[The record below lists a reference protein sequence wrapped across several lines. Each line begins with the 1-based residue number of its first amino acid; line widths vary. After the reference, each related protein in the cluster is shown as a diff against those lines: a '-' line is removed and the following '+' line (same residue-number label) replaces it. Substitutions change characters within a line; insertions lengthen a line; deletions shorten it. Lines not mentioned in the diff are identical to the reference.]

1 MVVSPWFHGGLNM
14 LLLWILVLVVGI
26 AYLAHRRTA
35 PLPALGVVAV
45 YLLAM
50 GAWSHAPG
58 WLLLVFWVLIAAVA
72 LPLLLPDLRR
82 QYFTKPLFSWFQKVL
97 PPMSQ
102 TERDAIDAGT
112 VWWDGELFSGRPDWD
127 KLLAYPKAQLT
138 EEEQAFIDGPTE
150 ELCAMVSD
158 WEIGQAMDLPP
169 AAWEHIKTHGFFA
182 LIIPKEYGG
191 KGFSAYAHSQV
202 AMKLATRSGDL
213 ASTVMVPN
221 SLGPAELLLHYGT
234 DEQRNHY
241 LPRLARGDDIP
252 CFALTG
258 PLAGSDAGAMPDT
271 GVICKGEWEGKETL
285 GLRLNWEKRYI
296 TLGPVATL
304 LGLAFKAH
312 DPDHLLGDKED
323 LGISLA
329 LIPTDTPGV
338 EIGRRHLPLGA
349 AFMNGPNSG
358 KDVFIPLEFL
368 IGGQEM
374 LGKGW
379 MMLMNCLSVGRS
391 ISLPAVGTGAA
402 KFTSL
407 VTGQYA
413 QVREQFNVPLSAF
426 EGIQEALARIGGNA
440 WLMDSARILTANAV
454 DLGEKPSVLS
464 AILKYHLTERGRE
477 CISHAMDVHGG
488 KGIIMGP
495 NNYLGRNWQ
504 GAPIFITVEGANIL
518 SRNLMIFGQGAIRCH
533 PFVLKEMALAGR
545 EDRDQALK
553 EFDGLLMQ
561 HIGFAVSNAASTLV
575 LNLGVG
581 HFEKAP
587 GNRLSQGYFRAL
599 NRQAAAFALLADLS
613 MMLLG
618 GELKRR
624 ERLSARLGDVLSH
637 MYLASAALKRY
648 HDLDSPDH
656 LEPLFAWAMEESLG
670 ESERALDELLSN
682 FPNRLL
688 GCLLRVIVFPF
699 GRRHTG
705 PSDALDAEVA
715 AVIGRAKGDPTL
727 EELLA
732 GCYRPQSAEDPVGA
746 LQHAYDLLGASH
758 PLQKKIHAALKSGQV
773 KPTAGEHVID
783 AALQAGVLQPSEAQT
798 LRDAEAARRKVIDV
812 DDFSKEEL
820 TQAEGK
826 VR

>member
-1 MVVSPWFHGGLNM
+1 M

-58 WLLLVFWVLIAAVA
+58 WLLVILWVLLAVVAA
-72 LPLLLPDLRR
+72 PLLLPDLRR

-97 PPMSQ
+97 PPMSE

-127 KLLAYPKAQLT
+127 KLLAYPKVQLT
-138 EEEQAFIDGPTE
+138 EEEQAFIDGPTD

-271 GVICKGEWEGKETL
+271 GVICKGEWQGQETI

-304 LGLAFKAH
+304 LGLAFKAY
-312 DPDHLLGDKED
+312 DPDHLLGEEED

-358 KDVFIPLEFL
+358 KDVFIPLSYL

-440 WLMDSARILTANAV
+440 WLMDSARMLTANAV
-454 DLGEKPSVLS
+454 DQGEKPSVLS

-477 CISHAMDVHGG
+477 CIGHAMDVHGG

-495 NNYLGRNWQ
+495 NNYLGRSWQ

-545 EDRDQALK
+545 EDKDQALK
-553 EFDGLLMQ
+553 EFDSLLMQ

-575 LNLGVG
+575 LNLGIG

-656 LEPLFAWAMEESLG
+656 LEPLFVWAMEESLG

-682 FPNRLL
+682 FPNKVL
-688 GCLLRVIVFPF
+688 GCLMRVIVFPF

-715 AVIGRAKGDPTL
+715 AVIGRAKDDPTL

-746 LQHAYDLLGASH
+746 LQHAYDLLNASH
-758 PLQKKIHAALKSGQV
+758 PLQKKLHTALKSGQL
-773 KPTAGEHVID
+773 KPAAGEHAID
-783 AALQAGVLQPSEAQT
+783 AALNAGVLQAAEAQT

-820 TQAEGK
+820 AQAEGK

>member
-1 MVVSPWFHGGLNM
+1 M

-26 AYLAHRRTA
+26 AYLAHRRVA

-58 WLLLVFWVLIAAVA
+58 WLLLIFWVLVAIVAV
-72 LPLLLPDLRR
+72 PLLLPDLRR

-97 PPMSQ
+97 PPMSA

-127 KLLAYPKAQLT
+127 KLLAYPKVQLT

-304 LGLAFKAH
+304 LGLAFKAY
-312 DPDHLLGDKED
+312 DPDHLLGAEED

-440 WLMDSARILTANAV
+440 WLMDSARMLTANAV

-545 EDRDQALK
+545 EDHDQALK

-561 HIGFAVSNAASTLV
+561 HIGFALSNAASTLV

-587 GNRLSQGYFRAL
+587 GDRLSQGYFRAL

-648 HDLDSPDH
+648 HDLESPDH
-656 LEPLFAWAMEESLG
+656 LQPLFAWAMEESLG

-682 FPNRLL
+682 FPNKVL
-688 GCLLRVIVFPF
+688 GCLLRIIVFPF

-705 PSDALDAEVA
+705 PSDALDAQVA
-715 AVIGRAKGDPTL
+715 AVLGRAKGDPTL

-732 GCYRPQSAEDPVGA
+732 GCYRPQSAQDPVGA
-746 LQHAYDLLGASH
+746 LQHAYDLLGGAQA
-758 PLQKKIHAALKSGQV
+758 LQKKLHGALKSGQV
-773 KPTAGEHVID
+773 KPAAGEHAID
-783 AALQAGVLQPSEAQT
+783 AALQAGVLQAGEAQT

>member
-1 MVVSPWFHGGLNM
+1 M
-14 LLLWILVLVVGI
+14 LLLWILVLVVGV

-35 PLPALGVVAV
+35 PLPALGVAAV

-58 WLLLVFWVLIAAVA
+58 WLLLIFWVLIAIVA
-72 LPLLLPDLRR
+72 APLLLPDLRR

-97 PPMSQ
+97 PPMSE

-127 KLLAYPKAQLT
+127 KLLAYPKARLT

-271 GVICKGEWEGKETL
+271 GVICKGEWEGQETL

-304 LGLAFKAH
+304 LGLAFKAY
-312 DPDHLLGDKED
+312 DPDHLLGEEED

-358 KDVFIPLEFL
+358 KDVFIPLDYL

-440 WLMDSARILTANAV
+440 WLMDSARMLTANAV

-495 NNYLGRNWQ
+495 NNYLGRSWQ

-545 EDRDQALK
+545 EDHDQALK

-561 HIGFAVSNAASTLV
+561 HIGFAVGNAASTLV

-682 FPNRLL
+682 FPNKVL

-705 PSDALDAEVA
+705 PSDALDAQVA

-732 GCYRPQSAEDPVGA
+732 GCYRPQSADDPVGA
-746 LQHAYDLLGASH
+746 LQQAYDLLGASH
-758 PLQKKIHAALKSGQV
+758 PLQKKLHTALKSGQV
-773 KPTAGEHVID
+773 KPAAGEHAID
-783 AALQAGVLQPSEAQT
+783 AALHAGVLQPAEAQA

-820 TQAEGK
+820 SQAEGK
-826 VR
+826 TR

>member
-1 MVVSPWFHGGLNM
+1 MNM

-58 WLLLVFWVLIAAVA
+58 WLLLIFWVMIAVVA

-97 PPMSQ
+97 PPMSE

-312 DPDHLLGDKED
+312 DPDHLLGDQED

-440 WLMDSARILTANAV
+440 WLMDSARMLTANAV

-495 NNYLGRNWQ
+495 NNYLGRSWQ

-545 EDRDQALK
+545 EDHDQALK

-581 HFEKAP
+581 HFEQAP

-682 FPNRLL
+682 FPNKVL

-705 PSDALDAEVA
+705 PSDALDAKVA

-758 PLQKKIHAALKSGQV
+758 PLQKKLHAALKSGQV
-773 KPTAGEHVID
+773 KPTAGEHAID
-783 AALQAGVLQPSEAQT
+783 AALHAGVLQPGEAQT

>member
-1 MVVSPWFHGGLNM
+1 M
-14 LLLWILVLVVGI
+14 LLLWLVVLVIGA
-26 AYLAHRRTA
+26 AYLTHRRLP
-35 PLPALGVVAV
+35 PLQILGIIAA
-45 YLLAM
+45 YTLLM
-50 GAWSHAPG
+50 GIFSSAPG
-58 WLLLVFWVLIAAVA
+58 WLLTLIWLVLAAKTA
-72 LPLLLPDLRR
+72 LLVLPDWRR
-82 QYFTKPLFSWFQKVL
+82 KVFTGPIFKWFQHTL

-102 TERDAIDAGT
+102 TEREAIEAGT
-112 VWWDGELFSGRPDWD
+112 VWWDGELFSGRPAWNTLLDYPAP
-127 KLLAYPKAQLT
+127 KLT
-138 EEEQAFIDGPTE
+138 DEEQAFIDGPTE
-150 ELCAMVSD
+150 QLCAMVSD
-158 WEIGQAMDLPP
+158 WQIGQDLDLP
-169 AAWEHIKTHGFFA
+169 AEAWQYIKEHGFFA

-241 LPRLARGDDIP
+241 LPRLARGDEIP

-271 GVICKGEWEGKETL
+271 GIVCKGQWQGEEVI

-296 TLGPVATL
+296 TLGPIATL
-304 LGLAFKAH
+304 LGLAFKAY
-312 DPDHLLGDKED
+312 DPEHLLGEQEE

-338 EIGRRHLPLGA
+338 EIGQRHLPLGA

-358 KDVFIPLEFL
+358 KDVFVPLSFL

-402 KFTSL
+402 KYTSL

-413 QVREQFNVPLSAF
+413 NIREQFNVPLAAF
-426 EGIQEALARIGGNA
+426 EGIQESLARIGGNA
-440 WLMDSARILTANAV
+440 WLMDSARLLTAKAV

-477 CISHAMDVHGG
+477 CIQHAMDVHGG

-553 EFDGLLMQ
+553 EFDDLLLK
-561 HIGFAVSNAASTLV
+561 HIMFAAGNAASTLV
-575 LNLGVG
+575 LGLGLG
-581 HFEKAP
+581 HFERVP
-587 GNRLSQGYFRAL
+587 GDALSQGYFRSL

-618 GELKRR
+618 GALKRR
-624 ERLSARLGDVLSH
+624 ERLSARLGDVLS
-637 MYLASAALKRY
+637 YLYLSSAALKRY
-648 HDLDSPDH
+648 HDLRSPEH
-656 LEPLFAWAMEESLG
+656 MQPLLRWAMEESLG
-670 ESERALDELLSN
+670 KAEQALDKLLDN
-682 FPNRLL
+682 FPNRFI
-688 GCLLRVIVFPF
+688 GCALRVLVFPF

-705 PSDALDAEVA
+705 PSDELDAEVA
-715 AVIGRAKGDPTL
+715 QLIGRSKGDPAL

-732 GCYRPQSAEDPVGA
+732 GCFRPQAEGDPV
-746 LQHAYDLLGASH
+746 
-758 PLQKKIHAALKSGQV
+758 
-773 KPTAGEHVID
+773 
-783 AALQAGVLQPSEAQT
+783 AALQRACDLLDETAPLRRTLHQATRERTVQAQAGRSLIEAAVEAGVLQETQGQQLS
-798 LRDAEAARRKVIDV
+798 DAETARRAVIDV
-812 DDFSKEEL
+812 DAFDKDQL
-820 TQAEGK
+820 LPGTDK
-826 VR
+826 IR

>member
-1 MVVSPWFHGGLNM
+1 M
-14 LLLWILVLVVGI
+14 LLLWILVLVIGI
-26 AYLAHRRTA
+26 AWLAHRRIA
-35 PLPALGVVAV
+35 PLPVLGIVAV
-45 YLLAM
+45 YLIAM
-50 GAWSHAPG
+50 RVFGHAPRT
-58 WLLLVFWVLIAAVA
+58 LMLALWVLLAIAAA
-72 LPLLLPDLRR
+72 TLLLPDLRR
-82 QYFTKPLFSWFQKVL
+82 KLFSAPLFAWFRKAL
-97 PPMSQ
+97 PPMSA

-112 VWWDGELFSGRPDWD
+112 VWWDGELFSGRPDWN

-158 WEIGQAMDLPP
+158 WRIGQDMDLPP
-169 AAWEHIKTHGFFA
+169 EAWAHIKQHGFFA
-182 LIIPKEYGG
+182 LIIPKEFGG

-234 DEQRNHY
+234 EEQRNHY

-271 GVICKGEWEGKETL
+271 GVICKGQWQGEEVL

-312 DPDHLLGDKED
+312 DPDHLLGEEED

-358 KDVFIPLEFL
+358 KDVFIPLSFL
-368 IGGQEM
+368 IGGQNM

-407 VTGQYA
+407 VTGQYS
-413 QVREQFNVPLSAF
+413 QVREQFNVPLAAF

-440 WLMDSARILTANAV
+440 WLMDSARMLTANAV

-477 CISHAMDVHGG
+477 CIGHAMDVHGG

-533 PFVLKEMALAGR
+533 PFVLKEMALAAR
-545 EDRDQALK
+545 EDHDQALV
-553 EFDGLLMQ
+553 EFDTLLLD
-561 HIGFAVSNAASTLV
+561 HIGFAIGNAASTLV
-575 LNLGVG
+575 LNLGLG
-581 HFEKAP
+581 HFEAAP
-587 GNRLSQGYFRAL
+587 GNRLSQSYVRAL
-599 NRQAAAFALLADLS
+599 NRQAAAFALLADLC

-637 MYLASAALKRY
+637 LYLASAALKRY
-648 HDLDSPDH
+648 HDLDSPEY
-656 LEPLFAWAMEESLG
+656 LQPLFTWAMEESLG
-670 ESERALDELLSN
+670 HSERALDELLKN

-705 PSDALDAEVA
+705 PCDELDAEVA
-715 AVIGRAKGDPTL
+715 AVLGRAKGDPAL
-727 EELLA
+727 EAVLE
-732 GCYRPQSAEDPVGA
+732 GCYRPQSANDPVGA
-746 LQHAYDLLGASH
+746 LQQACDLLEASH
-758 PLQKKIHAALKSGQV
+758 ALQKKLHTALKSGQV
-773 KPTAGEHVID
+773 KPRAEESAID
-783 AALQAGVLQPSEAQT
+783 AALEAGVLQPAEAET
-798 LRDAEAARRKVIDV
+798 LRQVEAARRKVIDV

-820 TQAEGK
+820 RPGKGK

>member
-1 MVVSPWFHGGLNM
+1 M
-14 LLLWILVLVVGI
+14 LLLWLVVLVIGA
-26 AYLAHRRTA
+26 AYLTHRRLA
-35 PLPALGVVAV
+35 PLQILGAIAAYV
-45 YLLAM
+45 LLM
-50 GAWSHAPG
+50 GIFADAPG
-58 WLLLVFWVLIAAVA
+58 WLLTVIWLVLAAKAALLI
-72 LPLLLPDLRR
+72 LPQWRR
-82 QYFTKPLFSWFQKVL
+82 QVFTGPVFKWFQRTL

-102 TERDAIDAGT
+102 TEREAIDAGT
-112 VWWDGELFSGRPDWD
+112 VWWDGQLFSGQPDWNT
-127 KLLAYPKAQLT
+127 LLDYPAPTLT
-138 EEEQAFIDGPTE
+138 AEEQAFIDGPTE
-150 ELCAMVSD
+150 ELCALVSD
-158 WEIGQAMDLPP
+158 WQIGQDLDLPP
-169 AAWEHIKTHGFFA
+169 AAWEHIKQHGFFA

-241 LPRLARGDDIP
+241 LPRLARGDEIP

-271 GVICKGEWEGKETL
+271 GIVCKGEWNGEEVI

-304 LGLAFKAH
+304 LGLAFKAY
-312 DPDHLLGDKED
+312 DPDHLLGEQES

-338 EIGRRHLPLGA
+338 EIGKRHLPLGA

-358 KDVFIPLEFL
+358 KDVFVPLDFL
-368 IGGQEM
+368 IGGKDM

-402 KFTSL
+402 KYTSL

-413 QVREQFNVPLSAF
+413 RVREQFNVPLSAF
-426 EGIQEALARIGGNA
+426 EGIQESLARIGGNA
-440 WLMDSARILTANAV
+440 WLMDSARLLTAKAV

-477 CISHAMDVHGG
+477 CIQHAMDVHGG

-545 EDRDQALK
+545 EDREQALN
-553 EFDGLLMQ
+553 EFDDLLMK
-561 HIGFAVSNAASTLV
+561 HIMFAASNAASTFV
-575 LNLGVG
+575 LGIGLG
-581 HFEKAP
+581 HFEKMP
-587 GNRLSQGYFRAL
+587 GDALSQGYFRAL

-618 GELKRR
+618 GALKRR
-624 ERLSARLGDVLSH
+624 ERLSARLGDVLS
-637 MYLASAALKRY
+637 YLYLSSAALKRY
-648 HDLDSPDH
+648 HDLGSPEH
-656 LEPLFAWAMEESLG
+656 MQPLLRWALEESLG
-670 ESERALDELLSN
+670 QAEKALDRLLDN
-682 FPNRLL
+682 FPNRFI
-688 GCLLRVIVFPF
+688 GCALRVLVFPF

-705 PSDALDAEVA
+705 PSDELDKEVA
-715 AVIGRAKGDPTL
+715 ELIGRRKGDPAL

-732 GCYRPQSAEDPVGA
+732 GCFRPDGEGDPVAA
-746 LQHAYDLLGASH
+746 LQTACDLLDEVAPLHKALHQGLKEGKVH
-758 PLQKKIHAALKSGQV
+758 PAPGQSDIEAAV
-773 KPTAGEHVID
+773 
-783 AALQAGVLQPSEAQT
+783 QAGVLQADEGERLQA
-798 LRDAEAARRKVIDV
+798 AEAARRTVIDV
-812 DDFSKEEL
+812 DAFDKAQL
-820 TQAEGK
+820 LPAEGK

>member
-1 MVVSPWFHGGLNM
+1 M

-35 PLPALGVVAV
+35 SLPALGVVAV

-58 WLLLVFWVLIAAVA
+58 WLLVILWVLLAVVAA
-72 LPLLLPDLRR
+72 PLLLPDLRR

-97 PPMSQ
+97 PPMSE

-127 KLLAYPKAQLT
+127 KLLAYPKVQLT
-138 EEEQAFIDGPTE
+138 EEEQAFIDGPTD

-271 GVICKGEWEGKETL
+271 GVICKGEWQGQETI

-304 LGLAFKAH
+304 LGLAFKAY
-312 DPDHLLGDKED
+312 DPDHLLGEEED

-358 KDVFIPLEFL
+358 KDVFIPLSYL

-440 WLMDSARILTANAV
+440 WLMDSARMLTANAV
-454 DLGEKPSVLS
+454 DQGEKPSVLS

-477 CISHAMDVHGG
+477 CIGHAMDVHGG

-495 NNYLGRNWQ
+495 NNYLGRSWQ

-545 EDRDQALK
+545 EDKDQALK
-553 EFDGLLMQ
+553 EFDSLLMQ

-575 LNLGVG
+575 LNLGIG

-656 LEPLFAWAMEESLG
+656 LEPLFVWAMEESLG

-682 FPNRLL
+682 FPNKVL
-688 GCLLRVIVFPF
+688 GCLMRVIVFPF

-746 LQHAYDLLGASH
+746 LQHAYDLLNASH
-758 PLQKKIHAALKSGQV
+758 PLQKKLHTALKSGQL
-773 KPTAGEHVID
+773 KPAAGEHAID
-783 AALQAGVLQPSEAQT
+783 AALNAGVLQAAEAQT

-820 TQAEGK
+820 AQAEGK

>member
-1 MVVSPWFHGGLNM
+1 M

-58 WLLLVFWVLIAAVA
+58 WLLLIFWVMIAVVA
-72 LPLLLPDLRR
+72 LPFLLPDLRR

-97 PPMSQ
+97 PPMSE

-312 DPDHLLGDKED
+312 DPDHLLGDQED

-440 WLMDSARILTANAV
+440 WLMDSARMLTANAV

-495 NNYLGRNWQ
+495 NNYLGRSWQ

-545 EDRDQALK
+545 EDHDQALK

-581 HFEKAP
+581 HFEQAP

-682 FPNRLL
+682 FPNKVL

-705 PSDALDAEVA
+705 PSDALDAKVA

-758 PLQKKIHAALKSGQV
+758 PLQKKLHAALKSGQV
-773 KPTAGEHVID
+773 KPTAGEHAID
-783 AALQAGVLQPSEAQT
+783 AALHAGVLQPGEAQT

>member
-1 MVVSPWFHGGLNM
+1 M
-14 LLLWILVLVVGI
+14 LLLWLLVLVIGI
-26 AYLAHRRTA
+26 VYLMHRRLP
-35 PLPALGVVAV
+35 PLQILGIVAV
-45 YLLAM
+45 YTVLM
-50 GAWSHAPG
+50 GIFSNVPG
-58 WLLLVFWVLIAAVA
+58 WLLAVLWLVIAVKAA
-72 LPLLLPDLRR
+72 LLLLPEWRR
-82 QYFTKPLFSWFQKVL
+82 KVFTGPVFNWFKRTL

-102 TERDAIDAGT
+102 TEREAIDAGT
-112 VWWDGELFSGRPDWD
+112 VWWDGELFSGRPDWRT
-127 KLLAYPKAQLT
+127 LLAYPAPTLT
-138 EEEQAFIDGPTE
+138 EEEQAFLDGPTE
-150 ELCAMVSD
+150 ALCAMVSD
-158 WEIGQAMDLPP
+158 WQIGQDMDLPP
-169 AAWEHIKTHGFFA
+169 EAWQHIKAHGFFA
-182 LIIPKEYGG
+182 LIIPKAYGG

-234 DEQRNHY
+234 DEQRDHY

-258 PLAGSDAGAMPDT
+258 PHAGSDAGAMPDT
-271 GVICKGEWEGKETL
+271 GVICKGQWNGEEVI

-304 LGLAFKAH
+304 LGLAFKAF
-312 DPDHLLGDKED
+312 DPEHLLGETEE

-329 LIPTDTPGV
+329 LIPTETPGV
-338 EIGRRHLPLGA
+338 EIGKRHLPLGA

-358 KDVFIPLEFL
+358 KDVFIPLDYL
-368 IGGQEM
+368 IGGKDM

-402 KFTSL
+402 KYTSL

-413 QVREQFNVPLSAF
+413 NIREQFNVPLAAF
-426 EGIQEALARIGGNA
+426 EGIQESLARIGGNA
-440 WLMDSARILTANAV
+440 WLMDSARLLTAKAV

-477 CISHAMDVHGG
+477 CIQHAMDVHGG

-533 PFVLKEMALAGR
+533 PFVLKEMAVAAR
-545 EDRDQALK
+545 QDQDQALV
-553 EFDGLLMQ
+553 EFDDLLIK
-561 HIGFAVSNAASTLV
+561 HIGFATGNAASTLIYG
-575 LNLGVG
+575 LGLG
-581 HFEKAP
+581 RFEQVP
-587 GNRLSQGYFRAL
+587 GDALSQGYFRAL

-618 GELKRR
+618 GALKRR
-624 ERLSARLGDVLSH
+624 ERLSARLGDVLSYL
-637 MYLASAALKRY
+637 YLASAALKRY
-648 HDLDSPDH
+648 HDQGSAEH
-656 LEPLFAWAMEESLG
+656 LQPLLRWALEESLG
-670 ESERALDELLSN
+670 QAERALDRLLDN
-682 FPNRLL
+682 FPNRFV
-688 GCLLRVIVFPF
+688 GCALRVLVFPF

-705 PSDALDAEVA
+705 PSDELDAQVA
-715 AVIGRAKGDPTL
+715 ELIGRRKGDAAL
-727 EELLA
+727 EDLLA
-732 GCYRPQSAEDPVGA
+732 GCYRPQAEDDPVAA
-746 LQHAYDLLGASH
+746 LQQASDLLDSTG
-758 PLQKKIHAALKSGQV
+758 PLSKALHQALKQGNVRPAPGQS
-773 KPTAGEHVID
+773 TID
-783 AALQAGVLQPSEAQT
+783 AAIEAGVLQPDEGQR
-798 LRDAEAARRKVIDV
+798 LQVAEQARRKVIDV
-812 DDFSKEEL
+812 DAFDKVQL
-820 TQAEGK
+820 TPEPGK

>member
-1 MVVSPWFHGGLNM
+1 M
-14 LLLWILVLVVGI
+14 LLLWLVVLVIGA
-26 AYLAHRRTA
+26 AYLTHRRLA
-35 PLPALGVVAV
+35 PLQILGILAAYV
-45 YLLAM
+45 LLM
-50 GAWSHAPG
+50 GIFSSAPG
-58 WLLLVFWVLIAAVA
+58 WLLALIWVVLALKIALVA
-72 LPLLLPDLRR
+72 LPQWRR
-82 QYFTKPLFSWFQKVL
+82 KVFTAPVFRWFQRTL

-102 TERDAIDAGT
+102 TEREAIDAGT
-112 VWWDGELFSGRPDWD
+112 VWWDGELFSGRPDWRT
-127 KLLAYPKAQLT
+127 LLAYPAPKLT
-138 EEEQAFIDGPTE
+138 DEEQAFIDGPTE
-150 ELCAMVSD
+150 ALCAMVSD
-158 WEIGQAMDLPP
+158 WQIGQDLDLPP
-169 AAWEHIKTHGFFA
+169 EAWAHIKQHGFFA

-241 LPRLARGDDIP
+241 LPRLARGEEIP

-271 GVICKGEWEGKETL
+271 GIICKGQWQDEEVI

-304 LGLAFKAH
+304 LGLAFKAY
-312 DPDHLLGDKED
+312 DPDHLLGDEEE

-338 EIGRRHLPLGA
+338 EIGKRHLPLGA

-358 KDVFIPLEFL
+358 KDVFVPLDFL
-368 IGGQEM
+368 IGGQAM

-402 KFTSL
+402 KYTSL

-413 QVREQFNVPLSAF
+413 NIREQFNVPLAAF
-426 EGIQEALARIGGNA
+426 EGIQESLARIGGNA
-440 WLMDSARILTANAV
+440 WLMDSARLLTAKAV

-477 CISHAMDVHGG
+477 CIQHAMDVHGG

-533 PFVLKEMALAGR
+533 PFVLKEMALAGLK
-545 EDRDQALK
+545 DQDQALRA
-553 EFDGLLMQ
+553 FDDLLIK
-561 HIGFAVSNAASTLV
+561 HIMFAAGNASSTLIHG
-575 LNLGVG
+575 LGLSRLETV
-581 HFEKAP
+581 P
-587 GNRLSQGYFRAL
+587 GDALSQSYFRAL

-613 MMLLG
+613 MLLLG
-618 GELKRR
+618 GTLKRR
-624 ERLSARLGDVLSH
+624 ERLSARLGDVLSYL
-637 MYLASAALKRY
+637 YLASAALKRY
-648 HDLDSPDH
+648 HDLGSPEH
-656 LEPLFAWAMEESLG
+656 IKPLLRWAMEESLG
-670 ESERALDELLSN
+670 QAEKALDRLLDN
-682 FPNRLL
+682 FPNRFV
-688 GCLLRVIVFPF
+688 GCALRVLVFPL

-705 PSDALDAEVA
+705 PSDELDAEVA
-715 AVIGRAKGDPTL
+715 GLIGRSKGDPAL

-732 GCYRPQSAEDPVGA
+732 GCFRPSAEGDPVA
-746 LQHAYDLLGASH
+746 TLQTASDLMAETA
-758 PLQKKIHAALKSGQV
+758 PQARELQQAMRAGKLRVA
-773 KPTAGEHVID
+773 AGEGPV
-783 AALQAGVLQPSEAQT
+783 
-798 LRDAEAARRKVIDV
+798 EAAVRAGILHPAQARRLEEAEHHRRQVIEV
-812 DDFSKEEL
+812 DAFDKESLAL
-820 TQAEGK
+820 TKGK
-826 VR
+826 IR

>member
-1 MVVSPWFHGGLNM
+1 M

-58 WLLLVFWVLIAAVA
+58 WLLLIFWVLIAVVA
-72 LPLLLPDLRR
+72 MPLLLPDLRR

-97 PPMSQ
+97 PPMSE

-127 KLLAYPKAQLT
+127 KLLAYPKVQLT

-169 AAWEHIKTHGFFA
+169 EAWEHIKTHGFFA

-234 DEQRNHY
+234 EEQRNHY

-312 DPDHLLGDKED
+312 DPDHLLGAEED

-358 KDVFIPLEFL
+358 KDVFIPLEYL

-440 WLMDSARILTANAV
+440 WLMDSARMLTANAV

-477 CISHAMDVHGG
+477 CITHAMDVHGG

-495 NNYLGRNWQ
+495 NNYLGRSWQ

-575 LNLGVG
+575 LNLGFG

-656 LEPLFAWAMEESLG
+656 LEPLFTWAMEESLG

-682 FPNRLL
+682 FPNKVL

-758 PLQKKIHAALKSGQV
+758 PLQKKLHAALKSGQV
-773 KPTAGEHVID
+773 KPTAGESAID
-783 AALQAGVLQPSEAQT
+783 AALHAGVLQPAEAQT

-820 TQAEGK
+820 MQAEGK

>member
-1 MVVSPWFHGGLNM
+1 M
-14 LLLWILVLVVGI
+14 LLLWILVLLLGV
-26 AYLAHRRTA
+26 AYLAHRRIA

-45 YLLAM
+45 YLVAL
-50 GAWSHAPG
+50 GIFVHGHG
-58 WLLLVFWVLIAAVA
+58 WLKLVLWLILAAVA

-82 QYFTKPLFSWFQKVL
+82 RLFTAPLFAWFQKVL
-97 PPMSQ
+97 PPMSE

-112 VWWDGELFSGRPDWD
+112 VWWDGELFSGRPDWN
-127 KLLAYPKAQLT
+127 KLLAYPKAQLS

-158 WEIGQAMDLPP
+158 WQIGQAMDLPP
-169 AAWEHIKTHGFFA
+169 AAWEHIKQHGFFA
-182 LIIPKEYGG
+182 LIIPKEFGG

-258 PLAGSDAGAMPDT
+258 PLAGSDAGSMPDT
-271 GVICKGEWEGKETL
+271 GVICKGEWQGQEVL

-312 DPDHLLGDKED
+312 DPDHLLGEEED

-440 WLMDSARILTANAV
+440 WLMDSARMLTANAV

-495 NNYLGRNWQ
+495 NNYLGRSWQ

-545 EDRDQALK
+545 EDRDQALL
-553 EFDGLLMQ
+553 EFDGLLLR

-575 LNLGVG
+575 LNLGLG
-581 HFEKAP
+581 HFESTP

-637 MYLASAALKRY
+637 LYLASAALKRY
-648 HDLDSPDH
+648 HDLDSPEY
-656 LEPLFAWAMEESLG
+656 LEPLFTWAMEESLG
-670 ESERALDELLSN
+670 HSERALDELLRN
-682 FPNRLL
+682 FPSRLF

-705 PSDALDAEVA
+705 PSDALDAAVA
-715 AVIGRAKGDPTL
+715 AVLGRAKGDPAL
-727 EELLA
+727 EAVLV
-732 GCYRPQSAEDPVGA
+732 GCYRPQSADDPVGA
-746 LQHAYDLLGASH
+746 LQQAYDLLGASH
-758 PLQKKIHAALKSGQV
+758 ELQKKLHAGLKAGQV
-773 KPTAGEHVID
+773 RPAAGESAID
-783 AALQAGVLQPSEAQT
+783 AALEAGVLQPAEAEA
-798 LRDAEAARRKVIDV
+798 LRKAEAARRKVIDV

-820 TQAEGK
+820 SQSAGK

>member
-1 MVVSPWFHGGLNM
+1 M
-14 LLLWILVLVVGI
+14 LLLWLVVLVIGA
-26 AYLAHRRTA
+26 AYLTHRRLA
-35 PLPALGVVAV
+35 PLQILGVIAAYV
-45 YLLAM
+45 LLM
-50 GAWSHAPG
+50 GIFADAPG
-58 WLLLVFWVLIAAVA
+58 WLLTVIWLVLAAKAALLI
-72 LPLLLPDLRR
+72 LPQWRR
-82 QYFTKPLFSWFQKVL
+82 QVFTGPVFKWFQRTL

-102 TERDAIDAGT
+102 TEREAIDAGT
-112 VWWDGELFSGRPDWD
+112 VWWDGQLFSGQPDWNT
-127 KLLAYPKAQLT
+127 LLDYPAPTLT
-138 EEEQAFIDGPTE
+138 AEEQAFIDGPTE
-150 ELCAMVSD
+150 ELCALVSD
-158 WEIGQAMDLPP
+158 WQIGQDLDLPP
-169 AAWEHIKTHGFFA
+169 AAWEHIKQHGFFA

-241 LPRLARGDDIP
+241 LPRLARGDEIP

-271 GVICKGEWEGKETL
+271 GIVCKGEWNGEEVI

-304 LGLAFKAH
+304 LGLAFKAY
-312 DPDHLLGDKED
+312 DPDHLLGERES

-338 EIGRRHLPLGA
+338 EIGKRHLPLGA

-358 KDVFIPLEFL
+358 KDVFVPLDFL
-368 IGGQEM
+368 IGGKDM

-402 KFTSL
+402 KYTSL

-413 QVREQFNVPLSAF
+413 RVREQFNVPLSAF
-426 EGIQEALARIGGNA
+426 EGIQESLARIGGNA
-440 WLMDSARILTANAV
+440 WLMDSARLLTAKAV

-477 CISHAMDVHGG
+477 CIQHAMDVHGG

-545 EDRDQALK
+545 EDREQALN
-553 EFDGLLMQ
+553 EFDDLLMK
-561 HIGFAVSNAASTLV
+561 HIMFAASNAASTFV
-575 LNLGVG
+575 LGIGLG
-581 HFEKAP
+581 HFEKMP
-587 GNRLSQGYFRAL
+587 GDALSQGYFRAL

-618 GELKRR
+618 GALKRR
-624 ERLSARLGDVLSH
+624 ERLSARLGDVLS
-637 MYLASAALKRY
+637 YLYLSSAALKRY
-648 HDLDSPDH
+648 HDLGSPEH
-656 LEPLFAWAMEESLG
+656 MQPLLRWALEESLG
-670 ESERALDELLSN
+670 QAEKALDRLLDN
-682 FPNRLL
+682 FPNRFI
-688 GCLLRVIVFPF
+688 GCALRVLVFPF

-705 PSDALDAEVA
+705 PSDELDKEVA
-715 AVIGRAKGDPTL
+715 ELIGRRKGDPAL

-732 GCYRPQSAEDPVGA
+732 GCFRPDGEGDPVAA
-746 LQHAYDLLGASH
+746 LQTACDLLDEVAPLHKALHQGLKEGKVH
-758 PLQKKIHAALKSGQV
+758 PAPGQSDIEAAV
-773 KPTAGEHVID
+773 
-783 AALQAGVLQPSEAQT
+783 QAGVLQADEGERLQA
-798 LRDAEAARRKVIDV
+798 AEAARRAVIDV
-812 DDFSKEEL
+812 DAFDKAQL
-820 TQAEGK
+820 LPAEGK

>member
-1 MVVSPWFHGGLNM
+1 M
-14 LLLWILVLVVGI
+14 LLLWILVLLVGV

-50 GAWSHAPG
+50 GAFSRAPG
-58 WLLLVFWVLIAAVA
+58 WLLLIFWIVLVAVA
-72 LPLLLPDLRR
+72 APLLLPDLRR
-82 QYFTKPLFSWFQKVL
+82 KYFSAPLFTWLQKVL

-112 VWWDGELFSGRPDWD
+112 VWWDGELFSGRPDWNT
-127 KLLAYPKAQLT
+127 LLAYPKAQLT

-158 WEIGQAMDLPP
+158 WQIGQHMDLPP
-169 AAWEHIKTHGFFA
+169 AAWAHIKEHGFFA

-271 GVICKGEWEGKETL
+271 GIICKGQWQGEETL

-312 DPDHLLGDKED
+312 DPDHLLGDQED

-358 KDVFIPLEFL
+358 KDVFIPLDYL
-368 IGGQEM
+368 IGGREM

-413 QVREQFNVPLSAF
+413 QVREQFNVPLAAF
-426 EGIQEALARIGGNA
+426 EGIQEALARLGGNA
-440 WLMDSARILTANAV
+440 WLMDSARMLTANAV

-495 NNYLGRNWQ
+495 NNYLGRSWQ

-533 PFVLKEMALAGR
+533 PFVLKEMALAAR
-545 EDRDQALK
+545 EDHDQALK
-553 EFDGLLMQ
+553 EFDALLLQ

-575 LNLGVG
+575 LNLGLG
-581 HFEKAP
+581 HFEHTP
-587 GNRLSQGYFRAL
+587 GDKLSQRYFRAL
-599 NRQAAAFALLADLS
+599 NRQAAAFALLADFS

-637 MYLASAALKRY
+637 LYLASTALKRY
-648 HDLDSPDH
+648 HDLDSPEY
-656 LEPLFAWAMEESLG
+656 LRPLLAWALEESLG
-670 ESERALDELLSN
+670 HSERALDELLSN
-682 FPNRLL
+682 FPSRVF
-688 GCLLRVIVFPF
+688 GCLLRVLVFPF

-705 PSDALDAEVA
+705 PSDRLDAEVA
-715 AVIGRAKGDPTL
+715 EIIGRAQGDPAL
-727 EELLA
+727 EAVLA
-732 GCYRPQSAEDPVGA
+732 GCYRPQSTDDPVGA
-746 LQHAYDLLGASH
+746 LQHACNLLSTAH
-758 PLQKKIHAALKSGQV
+758 PLQKKLHEALKSGQV
-773 KPTAGEHVID
+773 KPAAGESAID
-783 AALQAGVLQPSEAQT
+783 AALEAGVLQAAEAQS
-798 LRDAEAARRKVIDV
+798 LREAEAARRKVIDV
-812 DDFSKEEL
+812 DDFAKEEL
-820 TQAEGK
+820 TLSEGK
-826 VR
+826 IR

>member
-1 MVVSPWFHGGLNM
+1 M

-35 PLPALGVVAV
+35 SLPALGVVAV

-58 WLLLVFWVLIAAVA
+58 WLLVILWVLLAVVAA
-72 LPLLLPDLRR
+72 PLLLPDLRR

-97 PPMSQ
+97 PPMSE

-127 KLLAYPKAQLT
+127 KLLAYPKVQLT

-271 GVICKGEWEGKETL
+271 GVICKGEWQGQETI

-304 LGLAFKAH
+304 LGLAFKAY
-312 DPDHLLGDKED
+312 DPDHLLGEEED

-358 KDVFIPLEFL
+358 KDVFIPLSYL

-440 WLMDSARILTANAV
+440 WLMDSARMLTANAV
-454 DLGEKPSVLS
+454 DQGEKPSVLS

-477 CISHAMDVHGG
+477 CIGHAMDVHGG

-495 NNYLGRNWQ
+495 NNYLGRSWQ

-545 EDRDQALK
+545 EDKDQALK
-553 EFDGLLMQ
+553 EFDSLLMQ

-575 LNLGVG
+575 LNLGIG

-656 LEPLFAWAMEESLG
+656 LEPLFVWAMEESLG

-682 FPNRLL
+682 FPNKVL
-688 GCLLRVIVFPF
+688 GCLMRVIVFPF

-746 LQHAYDLLGASH
+746 LQHAYDLLNASH
-758 PLQKKIHAALKSGQV
+758 PLQKKLHTALKSGQL
-773 KPTAGEHVID
+773 KPAAGEHAID
-783 AALQAGVLQPSEAQT
+783 AALNAGVLQAAEAQT

-820 TQAEGK
+820 AQAEGK

>member
-1 MVVSPWFHGGLNM
+1 M

-58 WLLLVFWVLIAAVA
+58 WLLLIFWVLIAAVA
-72 LPLLLPDLRR
+72 APLLLPDLRR

-97 PPMSQ
+97 PPMSE

-127 KLLAYPKAQLT
+127 KLLAYPKVQLT
-138 EEEQAFIDGPTE
+138 DEEQAFIDGPTE

-312 DPDHLLGDKED
+312 DPDHLLGEEED

-349 AFMNGPNSG
+349 AFLNGPNSG

-440 WLMDSARILTANAV
+440 WLMDSARMLTANAV

-495 NNYLGRNWQ
+495 NNYLGRSWQ
-504 GAPIFITVEGANIL
+504 GATIFITVEGANIL

-545 EDRDQALK
+545 EDHDQALK

-575 LNLGVG
+575 LNLGIG
-581 HFEKAP
+581 RFEKAP
-587 GNRLSQGYFRAL
+587 GNRLSQGYFRSL

-682 FPNRLL
+682 FPNKVL

-732 GCYRPQSAEDPVGA
+732 GCYRPQSADDPVGA

-758 PLQKKIHAALKSGQV
+758 PLQKKLHTALKSGQV
-773 KPTAGEHVID
+773 KPSAGEHAID
-783 AALQAGVLQPSEAQT
+783 AALHAGVLQPAEAQT

>member
-1 MVVSPWFHGGLNM
+1 M
-14 LLLWILVLVVGI
+14 LLLWLVVLVIGA
-26 AYLAHRRTA
+26 AYLTHRRLP
-35 PLPALGVVAV
+35 PLQILGAIAAYV
-45 YLLAM
+45 LLM
-50 GAWSHAPG
+50 GIFADAPG
-58 WLLLVFWVLIAAVA
+58 WLLTVIWLVLAAKAALLI
-72 LPLLLPDLRR
+72 LPQWRR
-82 QYFTKPLFSWFQKVL
+82 QVFTGPVFKWFQRTL

-102 TERDAIDAGT
+102 TEREAIDAGT
-112 VWWDGELFSGRPDWD
+112 VWWDGQLFSGQPDWNT
-127 KLLAYPKAQLT
+127 LLDYPAPTLT
-138 EEEQAFIDGPTE
+138 AEEQAFIDGPTE
-150 ELCAMVSD
+150 ELCALVSD
-158 WEIGQAMDLPP
+158 WQIGQDLDLPP
-169 AAWEHIKTHGFFA
+169 AAWEHIKQHGFFA

-241 LPRLARGDDIP
+241 LPRLARGDEIP

-271 GVICKGEWEGKETL
+271 GIVCKGEWNGEEVI

-304 LGLAFKAH
+304 LGLAFKAY
-312 DPDHLLGDKED
+312 DPDHLLGEQES

-338 EIGRRHLPLGA
+338 EIGKRHLPLGA

-358 KDVFIPLEFL
+358 KDVFVPLDFL
-368 IGGQEM
+368 IGGKDM

-402 KFTSL
+402 KYTSL

-413 QVREQFNVPLSAF
+413 RVREQFNVPLSAF
-426 EGIQEALARIGGNA
+426 EGIQESLARIGGNA
-440 WLMDSARILTANAV
+440 WLMDSARLLTAKAV

-477 CISHAMDVHGG
+477 CIQHAMDVHGG

-545 EDRDQALK
+545 EDREQALN
-553 EFDGLLMQ
+553 EFDGLLMK
-561 HIGFAVSNAASTLV
+561 HIMFAASNAASTFV
-575 LNLGVG
+575 LGLGLG
-581 HFEKAP
+581 HFEKMP
-587 GNRLSQGYFRAL
+587 GDALSQGYFRAL

-618 GELKRR
+618 GALKRR
-624 ERLSARLGDVLSH
+624 ERLSARLGDVLS
-637 MYLASAALKRY
+637 YLYLSSAALKRY
-648 HDLDSPDH
+648 HDLGSPEH
-656 LEPLFAWAMEESLG
+656 MQPLLRWALEESLG
-670 ESERALDELLSN
+670 QAEKALDRLLDN
-682 FPNRLL
+682 FPNRFI
-688 GCLLRVIVFPF
+688 GCALRVLVFPF

-705 PSDALDAEVA
+705 PSDELDKEVA
-715 AVIGRAKGDPTL
+715 ELIGRRKGDPAL

-732 GCYRPQSAEDPVGA
+732 GCFRPDGEGDPVAA
-746 LQHAYDLLGASH
+746 LQTACDLLDEVAPLHKALHQGLKEGKVH
-758 PLQKKIHAALKSGQV
+758 PSPGQSDIEAAV
-773 KPTAGEHVID
+773 
-783 AALQAGVLQPSEAQT
+783 QAGVLQADEGERLQA
-798 LRDAEAARRKVIDV
+798 AEAARRTVIDV
-812 DDFSKEEL
+812 DAFDKAQL
-820 TQAEGK
+820 LPAEGK

>member
-1 MVVSPWFHGGLNM
+1 M
-14 LLLWILVLVVGI
+14 LLLWLVVLVIGV
-26 AYLAHRRTA
+26 AYLAHRRIA
-35 PLPALGVVAV
+35 ALPALGIVAL

-50 GAWSHAPG
+50 GIFSHAPG
-58 WLLLVFWVLIAAVA
+58 WLLTIFWLLLAAVA
-72 LPLLLPDLRR
+72 APLLLPDLRR
-82 QYFTKPLFSWFQKVL
+82 KMLTAPLFGWFQRTL

-102 TERDAIDAGT
+102 TEREAIDAGT
-112 VWWDGELFSGRPDWD
+112 VWWDGELFSGRPDWNT
-127 KLLAYPKAQLT
+127 LLSYSKAELT

-158 WEIGQAMDLPP
+158 WQIGQDLDLPP
-169 AAWEHIKTHGFFA
+169 AAWEHIKSHGFFA

-241 LPRLARGDDIP
+241 LPRLARGDEIP

-271 GVICKGEWEGKETL
+271 GVICKGQWQGEEVI

-304 LGLAFKAH
+304 LGLAFKAY
-312 DPDHLLGDKED
+312 DPEHLLGDKEE

-338 EIGRRHLPLGA
+338 EIGKRHLPLGA

-358 KDVFIPLEFL
+358 KDVFVPLDFL
-368 IGGQEM
+368 IGGQDM

-402 KFTSL
+402 KYTSL

-413 QVREQFNVPLSAF
+413 RIREQFNVPLAAF
-426 EGIQEALARIGGNA
+426 EGIQESLARIGGNA
-440 WLMDSARILTANAV
+440 FLMDSARLLTAKAV

-477 CISHAMDVHGG
+477 CIQHAMDVHGG

-545 EDRDQALK
+545 EDHDQALK
-553 EFDGLLMQ
+553 EFDHLLMQ
-561 HIGFAVSNAASTLV
+561 HIGFAVGNAASTLV
-575 LNLGVG
+575 LGLGLG
-581 HFEKAP
+581 HFEKVP
-587 GNRLSQGYFRAL
+587 GDALSQGYFRAL
-599 NRQAAAFALLADLS
+599 NRQAAAFALLADLC

-637 MYLASAALKRY
+637 LYLGSAALKRY
-648 HDLDSPDH
+648 YDLNSPEH
-656 LEPLFAWAMEESLG
+656 LRPLLRWAMEESLG
-670 ESERALDELLSN
+670 QAEKALDRLLDN
-682 FPNRLL
+682 FPNRFL
-688 GCLLRVIVFPF
+688 GCALRLVVFPF

-705 PSDALDAEVA
+705 PSDELDAEIAELV
-715 AVIGRAKGDPTL
+715 GRAKGEPAL

-732 GCYRPQSAEDPVGA
+732 GCYRPQADGDPVAA
-746 LQHAYDLLGASH
+746 LQQAYDQLSAGE
-758 PLQKKIHAALKSGQV
+758 PLRKKLHQAVKSGQV
-773 KPTAGEHVID
+773 APAPGESPID
-783 AALQAGVLQPSEAQT
+783 AAVHAGVLQANEAQS
-798 LRDAEAARRKVIDV
+798 LHAAESARRRVIDV
-812 DDFSKEEL
+812 DAFDKEQL
-820 TQAEGK
+820 LPADGK
-826 VR
+826 IR

>member
-1 MVVSPWFHGGLNM
+1 MW
-14 LLLWILVLVVGI
+14 LLWLLGLVGGA
-26 AYLAHRRTA
+26 AYLLHRRLA
-35 PLPALGVVAV
+35 PLQILGVMAIYV
-45 YLLAM
+45 LIM
-50 GAWSHAPG
+50 GIFSTVPG
-58 WLLLVFWVLIAAVA
+58 WLLALIWVVLALKFALLV
-72 LPLLLPDLRR
+72 LPDWRR
-82 QYFTKPLFSWFQKVL
+82 KVFTGPVFGWFQRTL

-102 TERDAIDAGT
+102 TEREAIEAGT
-112 VWWDGELFSGRPDWD
+112 VWWDGELFSGRPDWRT
-127 KLLAYPKAQLT
+127 LLAYPAPKLT
-138 EEEQAFIDGPTE
+138 EEEQAFIDGPTQ

-158 WEIGQAMDLPP
+158 WQIGQDLDLPP
-169 AAWEHIKTHGFFA
+169 QAWDHIKQHGFFA

-234 DEQRNHY
+234 EEQRNYY
-241 LPRLARGDDIP
+241 LPRLARGDEIP

-271 GVICKGEWEGKETL
+271 GIICKGLWEGEEVL

-304 LGLAFKAH
+304 LGLAFKAY
-312 DPDHLLGDKED
+312 DPQHLLGDQEE

-338 EIGRRHLPLGA
+338 EIGKRHLPLGA

-358 KDVFIPLEFL
+358 RDVFVPLSFL
-368 IGGQEM
+368 IGGQAM

-402 KFTSL
+402 KYTSL

-413 QVREQFNVPLSAF
+413 NIREQFNVPLAAF
-426 EGIQEALARIGGNA
+426 EGIQESLARIGGNA
-440 WLMDSARILTANAV
+440 WLMDSARLLTAKAV

-477 CISHAMDVHGG
+477 CIQHAMDVHGG
-488 KGIIMGP
+488 KAIIMGP

-545 EDRDQALK
+545 EDQGQALK
-553 EFDGLLMQ
+553 AFDELLIE
-561 HIGFAVSNAASTLV
+561 HIMFAAGNAASTLV
-575 LNLGVG
+575 FNLGLGRLEAV
-581 HFEKAP
+581 P
-587 GNRLSQGYFRAL
+587 GDALSQGYFRAL

-613 MMLLG
+613 MLLLG
-618 GELKRR
+618 GTLKRR
-624 ERLSARLGDVLSH
+624 ERLSARLGDVLS
-637 MYLASAALKRY
+637 YLYLSSAALKRY
-648 HDLDSPDH
+648 HDLGSPKH
-656 LEPLFAWAMEESLG
+656 MQPLLRWALEESLG
-670 ESERALDELLSN
+670 QAEKALDRLLYN
-682 FPNRLL
+682 FPNRLV
-688 GCLLRVIVFPF
+688 GCALRVLVFPF

-705 PSDALDAEVA
+705 PSDELDAEVA
-715 AVIGRAKGDPTL
+715 ALIGRSKGDPAL

-732 GCYRPQSAEDPVGA
+732 GCFRPQADGDPVAALQRATELLNEAAPLHKTLYQAVKEGRVQPAPGESLIDAAVQSGA
-746 LQHAYDLLGASH
+746 LQPDD
-758 PLQKKIHAALKSGQV
+758 GQRLHE
-773 KPTAGEHVID
+773 AEH
-783 AALQAGVLQPSEAQT
+783 
-798 LRDAEAARRKVIDV
+798 ARRAVIDV
-812 DDFSKEEL
+812 DAFDKAQLLPEP
-820 TQAEGK
+820 GK

>member
-1 MVVSPWFHGGLNM
+1 M
-14 LLLWILVLVVGI
+14 LLLWILVLVLGI

-50 GAWSHAPG
+50 GVWSHAPG
-58 WLLLVFWVLIAAVA
+58 WLLLVFWVLLAAVA
-72 LPLLLPDLRR
+72 APLLLPDLRR

-97 PPMSQ
+97 PPMSE

-127 KLLAYPKAQLT
+127 KLLAYPKVQLT

-150 ELCAMVSD
+150 ALCAMVSD

-191 KGFSAYAHSQV
+191 KGFSAFAHSQV

-271 GVICKGEWEGKETL
+271 GVICKGEWEGQETL

-312 DPDHLLGDKED
+312 DPDHLLGDVED

-440 WLMDSARILTANAV
+440 WLMDSARMLTANAV
-454 DLGEKPSVLS
+454 DMGEKPSVLS

-477 CISHAMDVHGG
+477 CIGHAMDVHGG

-495 NNYLGRNWQ
+495 NNYLGRSWQ

-575 LNLGVG
+575 LNLGFG

-682 FPNRLL
+682 FPNKLL
-688 GCLLRVIVFPF
+688 GGLLRVIVFPF

-732 GCYRPQSAEDPVGA
+732 GCYRPQSADDPVGA

-758 PLQKKIHAALKSGQV
+758 PLQKKLHTALKSGQV
-773 KPTAGEHVID
+773 KPAAGEHAID
-783 AALQAGVLQPSEAQT
+783 AALEAGVLQPAEAQT

-820 TQAEGK
+820 AQAEGT

>member
-1 MVVSPWFHGGLNM
+1 M

-26 AYLAHRRTA
+26 AYLAHRRVA

-58 WLLLVFWVLIAAVA
+58 WLLLVFWVLIAVVA
-72 LPLLLPDLRR
+72 APLLLPDLRR

-97 PPMSQ
+97 PPMSE

-127 KLLAYPKAQLT
+127 KLLAYPKVQLT

-304 LGLAFKAH
+304 LGLAFKAY
-312 DPDHLLGDKED
+312 DPNHLLGEEED

-329 LIPTDTPGV
+329 LIPTDTQGV

-358 KDVFIPLEFL
+358 KDVFIPLEYL

-440 WLMDSARILTANAV
+440 WLMDSARMLTANAV

-495 NNYLGRNWQ
+495 NNYLGRSWQ

-545 EDRDQALK
+545 EDHDQALK

-581 HFEKAP
+581 RFEKAP

-670 ESERALDELLSN
+670 QSERALDELLSN
-682 FPNRLL
+682 FPNKIL

-732 GCYRPQSAEDPVGA
+732 GCYRPQSAQDPVGA
-746 LQHAYDLLGASH
+746 LQQAYDLLGASH
-758 PLQKKIHAALKSGQV
+758 PLQKKLHAALKSGQV
-773 KPTAGEHVID
+773 KPTAGEHAID
-783 AALQAGVLQPSEAQT
+783 AALHAGVLQPAEAQT

-820 TQAEGK
+820 TQVGGK

>member
-1 MVVSPWFHGGLNM
+1 M

-58 WLLLVFWVLIAAVA
+58 WLLVILWVLLAVVAA
-72 LPLLLPDLRR
+72 PLLLPDLRR

-97 PPMSQ
+97 PPMSE

-127 KLLAYPKAQLT
+127 KLLAYPKVQLT

-271 GVICKGEWEGKETL
+271 GVICKGEWQGQETI

-304 LGLAFKAH
+304 LGLAFKAY
-312 DPDHLLGDKED
+312 DPDHLLGEEED

-358 KDVFIPLEFL
+358 KDVFIPLSYL

-440 WLMDSARILTANAV
+440 WLMDSARMLTANAV
-454 DLGEKPSVLS
+454 DQGEKPSVLS

-477 CISHAMDVHGG
+477 CIGHAMDVHGG

-495 NNYLGRNWQ
+495 NNYLGRSWQ

-545 EDRDQALK
+545 EDKDQALK
-553 EFDGLLMQ
+553 EFDSLLMQ

-575 LNLGVG
+575 LNLGIG

-656 LEPLFAWAMEESLG
+656 LEPLFVWAMEESLG

-682 FPNRLL
+682 FPNKVLS
-688 GCLLRVIVFPF
+688 CLMRVIVFPF

-746 LQHAYDLLGASH
+746 LQHAYDLLNASH
-758 PLQKKIHAALKSGQV
+758 PLQKKLHTALKSGQL
-773 KPTAGEHVID
+773 KPAAGEHAID
-783 AALQAGVLQPSEAQT
+783 AALNAGVLQAAEAQT

-820 TQAEGK
+820 AQAEGK

>member
-1 MVVSPWFHGGLNM
+1 M
-14 LLLWILVLVVGI
+14 LLLWILVLIVGV
-26 AYLAHRRTA
+26 AWLAHRRVA
-35 PLPALGVVAV
+35 PLTAMAVVAV

-50 GAWSHAPG
+50 GVIGHVPG
-58 WLLLVFWVLIAAVA
+58 WLLAILWVLLAAPAA
-72 LPLLLPDLRR
+72 LLLLPDLRR
-82 QYFTKPLFSWFQKVL
+82 KVFTAPLFNWFQKTL

-112 VWWDGELFSGRPDWD
+112 VWWDGELFSGRPDWEQ
-127 KLLAYPKAQLT
+127 LLAYPKAQLT

-169 AAWEHIKTHGFFA
+169 EAWAHIKTHGFFA
-182 LIIPKEYGG
+182 LIIPKEFGG

-271 GVICKGEWEGKETL
+271 GIICKGQWQGEEVL

-312 DPDHLLGDKED
+312 DPEHLLGDKED

-358 KDVFIPLEFL
+358 KDVFIPLDYL
-368 IGGQEM
+368 IGGQDM

-413 QVREQFNVPLSAF
+413 QVREQFNVPLAAF

-440 WLMDSARILTANAV
+440 WLMDSARMLTANAV
-454 DLGEKPSVLS
+454 DLGGKPSVLS

-477 CISHAMDVHGG
+477 CIGHAMDVHGG

-545 EDRDQALK
+545 EDKHQALL
-553 EFDGLLMQ
+553 EFDDLLLK

-575 LNLGVG
+575 LNLGFG
-581 HFEKAP
+581 RFEHAP
-587 GNRLSQGYFRAL
+587 GNALSQGYFRAL
-599 NRQAAAFALLADLS
+599 NRQAAAFAMLADLS

-648 HDLDSPDH
+648 HDLDSPEY
-656 LEPLFAWAMEESLG
+656 LSPLFRWAMEESLG
-670 ESERALDELLSN
+670 HAERALDELLKN
-682 FPNRLL
+682 FPNPVL
-688 GCLLRVIVFPF
+688 GCALRVVVFPF

-715 AVIGRAKGDPTL
+715 AVLGRTKGDPAL
-727 EELLA
+727 EAVLA
-732 GCYRPQSAEDPVGA
+732 GCYRPQSPDDAVGA
-746 LQHAYDLLGASH
+746 LQHACDLLNAAH
-758 PLQKKIHAALKSGQV
+758 PLHKKLHDALKSGQV
-773 KPTAGEHVID
+773 KTAAGEPSID
-783 AALQAGVLQPSEAQT
+783 SALQAGVLQPAEAQT
-798 LRDAEAARRKVIDV
+798 LREAEAARRKVIDV
-812 DDFSKEEL
+812 DDFSKEQL
-820 TQAEGK
+820 THSEGK
-826 VR
+826 IR

>member
-1 MVVSPWFHGGLNM
+1 M

-26 AYLAHRRTA
+26 AYLAHRRVA

-58 WLLLVFWVLIAAVA
+58 WLLLIFWVLIAVVAV
-72 LPLLLPDLRR
+72 PLLLPDLRR

-97 PPMSQ
+97 PPMSE

-127 KLLAYPKAQLT
+127 KLLAYPKVQLT

-312 DPDHLLGDKED
+312 DPDHLLGEEED

-358 KDVFIPLEFL
+358 KDVFIPLEYL

-440 WLMDSARILTANAV
+440 WLMDSARMLTANAV

-495 NNYLGRNWQ
+495 NNYLGRSWQ

-545 EDRDQALK
+545 EDHDQALK

-656 LEPLFAWAMEESLG
+656 LEPLFTWAMEESLG

-682 FPNRLL
+682 FPNKVL

-758 PLQKKIHAALKSGQV
+758 PLQKKLHTALKSGQV
-773 KPTAGEHVID
+773 KPTAGEHAID
-783 AALQAGVLQPSEAQT
+783 AALHAGVLQPAEART

-820 TQAEGK
+820 TQSEGK

>member
-1 MVVSPWFHGGLNM
+1 M
-14 LLLWILVLVVGI
+14 LLLWILVLIVGI
-26 AYLAHRRTA
+26 AYMAHRRIA
-35 PLPALGVVAV
+35 PLTTLAVVAV

-50 GAWSHAPG
+50 GVIGHVPG
-58 WLLLVFWVLIAAVA
+58 WLLTILWLLLAAPAA
-72 LPLLLPDLRR
+72 LLLLPDLRR
-82 QYFTKPLFSWFQKVL
+82 KIFTAPLFKWFQKTL

-112 VWWDGELFSGRPDWD
+112 VWWDGQLFSGRPDWNQ
-127 KLLAYPKAQLT
+127 LLAYPKVKLT

-169 AAWEHIKTHGFFA
+169 QAWAHIKEHGFFA
-182 LIIPKEYGG
+182 LIIPKAYGG

-234 DEQRNHY
+234 DEQRDHY

-271 GVICKGEWEGKETL
+271 GIICKGQWQGEEVI

-358 KDVFIPLEFL
+358 KDVFIPLDYL

-413 QVREQFNVPLSAF
+413 QVREQFNVPLAAF

-440 WLMDSARILTANAV
+440 WLMDSARMLTANAV

-545 EDRDQALK
+545 EDKDQALL
-553 EFDGLLMQ
+553 EFDHLLLK
-561 HIGFAVSNAASTLV
+561 HIGFAISNMASTFV
-575 LNLGVG
+575 LNLGLG
-581 HFEKAP
+581 RFEHAP
-587 GNRLSQGYFRAL
+587 GNALSQGYFRAL

-648 HDLDSPDH
+648 HDLDSPEY
-656 LEPLFAWAMEESLG
+656 LNPLFKWAMEESLG
-670 ESERALDELLSN
+670 HAERALDELLKN
-682 FPNRLL
+682 FPSRIL
-688 GCLLRVIVFPF
+688 GCLLRGVVFPF

-705 PSDALDAEVA
+705 PSDELDAEVA
-715 AVIGRAKGDPTL
+715 EVLGRGKGDPTL
-727 EELLA
+727 EAVLS
-732 GCYRPQSAEDPVGA
+732 GCYRPQSPDDAVGA
-746 LQHAYDLLGASH
+746 LQHACDLLNEAR
-758 PLQKKIHAALKSGQV
+758 PLHKKLHQALKSGQV
-773 KPTAGEHVID
+773 KPEAGEPSID
-783 AALQAGVLQPSEAQT
+783 AALQVGVLQPAEAHT
-798 LRDAEAARRKVIDV
+798 LRTAEAARRKVIDV

-820 TQAEGK
+820 THSEGK
-826 VR
+826 IR